1 MAFKRL
7 LESKFLKL
15 NFVKEFLTENTIAE
29 ITKKTTNHKPTY
41 LAVIDGTEIRKPCS
55 KKLENLQGVRSLKG
69 EIINGFRSVAS
80 VLISEDNRDCYLLEH
95 TTFSCKE
102 SSYKSDTDYD
112 LKAIKQVHKL
122 AKHVNLIYV
131 CDRGY
136 DNYFLLNQIDKQGDT
151 FIVRAKYIT
160 RSVYETTKPIHTN
173 LPLKPEIKQRLAT
186 PEVLSVKLGDFTIH
200 NSFKRKVAFLKLKR
214 GDFTNVKVYYRYS
227 EILIPDTKK
236 EDGLLK
242 VTVIEVTL
250 YDCKNKE
257 IFKTPMRLL
266 TNKLNLT
273 PNEVQDIYFKYLQR
287 HGIEQVFK
295 FLKSTLNLEKF
306 QIKSLN
312 SIKKL
317 VALTFL
323 TAAYF
328 YFNNRAMLDNPVV
341 LNQVKMVCKLGN
353 GKDKI
358 GLKYLRKGL
367 ESLHSH
373 ILVSNWQKEN
383 GLSDEQVL
391 EIANSFGLGV
401 LSG

>member
-1 MAFKRL
+1 
-7 LESKFLKL
+7 
-15 NFVKEFLTENTIAE
+15 V
-29 ITKKTTNHKPTY
+29 
-41 LAVIDGTEIRKPCS
+41 G
-55 KKLENLQGVRSLKG
+55 RS
-69 EIINGFRSVAS
+69 
-80 VLISEDNRDCYLLEH
+80 
-95 TTFSCKE
+95 
-102 SSYKSDTDYD
+102 
-112 LKAIKQVHKL
+112 
-122 AKHVNLIYV
+122 
-131 CDRGY
+131 
-136 DNYFLLNQIDKQGDT
+136 
-151 FIVRAKYIT
+151 
-160 RSVYETTKPIHTN
+160 
-173 LPLKPEIKQRLAT
+173 
-186 PEVLSVKLGDFTIH
+186 
-200 NSFKRKVAFLKLKR
+200 
-214 GDFTNVKVYYRYS
+214 NVKVYYRYS
-227 EILIPDTKK
+227 EIQIPDTKK
-236 EDGLLK
+236 ENGLLK

-273 PNEVQDIYFKYLQR
+273 PDEVQDIYFKYLQR